1 MLKEIIGAVS
11 VFFVMLPF
19 LLINKK
25 ILKVEKQSRFAFL
38 FLIVNLIQAAALT
51 LMAYSL
57 YTIGQKTLIG
67 MIIVFSV
74 YIFIFLILFFSRKR
88 TQGVQ
93 SMDEEEEIFQTQRL
107 DRSGLSFNDEATPS
121 EDEKVTVPEEDLIL
135 EDDEATLGVQDPDF
149 SKIEKKEVKKTLE
162 DIFKE
167 M

>member
-1 MLKEIIGAVS
+1 MIKEIIGAVS
-11 VFFVMLPF
+11 IFFVMLPF

-38 FLIVNLIQAAALT
+38 FLIVNIIQAAALT

-67 MIIVFSV
+67 MIIVFSA
-74 YIFIFLILFFSRKR
+74 YLFIFLILFFSRKKI
-88 TQGVQ
+88 QVEE
-93 SMDEEEEIFQTQRL
+93 DFEEEEIFRTQRL
-107 DRSGLSFNDEATPS
+107 ERNGLAINEEEEPS
-121 EDEKVTVPEEDLIL
+121 EASQETLPEEDLIL